1 MVYMD
6 AQLARQF
13 RERWRAVEAVEA
25 QEQQAAPIALR
36 WKQLNALWQL
46 AWGMGL
52 LPQPDETENLVRQ
65 RWARLK
71 EV

>member
-1 MVYMD
+1 MD
-6 AQLARQF
+6 RQLARQF

-36 WKQLNALWQL
+36 WKQLNALWQM
-46 AWGMGL
+46 AVGMGIR
-52 LPQPDETENLVRQ
+52 PQPDETKSIVHQ

-71 EV
+71 GV